1 MLFLFQMS
9 VLTSRK
15 SSSTPSLNEVNDNKP
30 SVAAT
35 EQAASADNL
44 TRTVKSVSISEVNLR
59 NLASYFL
66 LSQSVTS
73 STILNLTKT
82 RKEGS
87 CLTSDGWKKI

>member
-1 MLFLFQMS
+1 MS

-44 TRTVKSVSISEVNLR
+44 TQTVKSVSST
-59 NLASYFL
+59 
-66 LSQSVTS
+66 LSSLYT
-73 STILNLTKT
+73 
-82 RKEGS
+82 
-87 CLTSDGWKKI
+87 D